1 MEKQT
6 GLQRGC
12 PLTGGGAIKMTR
24 RAFERCCAANK
35 AAADEEQKK
44 NHHLTKG
51 SGFKFTWPCL
61 ACSGPPAEL
70 TIINV
75 EDIKPPD
82 RKPEPKRQ
90 EPQPVQAPWNNG
102 RKSSAR
108 GFSADRI
115 AFLRNGYQWMPIAKL
130 CRAFNQ
136 QFGERQTELGICEM
150 LVRCRVPSGHGQPA
164 TRG

>member
-1 MEKQT
+1 MEKT
-6 GLQRGC
+6 KTLQRGC
-12 PLTGGGAIKMTR
+12 PLTGGAPIKITQGA
-24 RAFERCCAANK
+24 FDRCCAAK
-35 AAADEEQKK
+35 KEAACEERKK

-51 SGFKFTWPCL
+51 SGFNFSWPCL

-90 EPQPVQAPWNNG
+90 EPQPIPAAWNHG
-102 RKSSAR
+102 RKYSAR
-108 GFSADRI
+108 GVPADRI

-136 QFGERQTELGICEM
+136 QFGERQTELDICEL
-150 LVRCRVPSGHGQPA
+150 LVRCRVPSGHRQPA